1 MNTTNNLKCHM
12 FIYNNK
18 YINLNQCIDLYNFEG
33 DLCQDLIKDD
43 EIINI
48 KIIYNDNS
56 VTNININNDIDILEF
71 ITKCILIS
79 SNINKL
85 YFDQSEN
92 INQIFSDDSLSIC
105 FINQNNKFI
114 NDSCKIKCLNNEEF
128 DYIEYNNIIKYVKE
142 NINDIVRC
150 YIIYEYPSDLIIS
163 SDEDEINEDND
174 VDVIDKDYTTMTSL
188 VYDNNDNIKYSLT
201 YMYYENTY
209 NHKLSNNNLS
219 PIEQF
224 INYIIEHTKIYENKI
239 NSYLCPSFID

>member
-1 MNTTNNLKCHM
+1 MNTTNDLKCHM

-18 YINLNQCIDLYNFEG
+18 YINLNQGIDLYNYEG
-33 DLCQDLIKDD
+33 NLCQDLIKDD
-43 EIINI
+43 DIINI
-48 KIIYNDNS
+48 RIIYNDNS

-79 SNINKL
+79 SNIDKL

-128 DYIEYNNIIKYVKE
+128 DYIEFNNIIKYVKE

-150 YIIYEYPSDLIIS
+150 YIIYEYPSDLLII
-163 SDEDEINEDND
+163 SDEDEINEAYDG
-174 VDVIDKDYTTMTSL
+174 DVIDEDYTTMTSL

-201 YMYYENTY
+201 YKYYENTY
-209 NHKLSNNNLS
+209 NHMLSNNNLS

-224 INYIIEHTKIYENKI
+224 INYIIEIVFNFRNI
-239 NSYLCPSFID
+239 